1 MKKIDVAISV
11 MAGLVLGYGV
21 YYYVLMELATDFFYS
36 ENLSYLFI
44 CIVLLIASISACIC
58 LFCWLLLRG
67 VPKWLKAELTVCYFV
82 IVAFCLFC
90 RRTAESVFV
99 WNPLA
104 SIADLKEPEML
115 FQSVLNFALFWPLG
129 WYFSKRMPAK
139 KALLW
144 GAGISLAL
152 ELLQWLLRRSYF
164 DSLDA
169 LLYWAGIAVGY
180 GQAKLFDRAFS
191 NRKLRRQ
198 QSSSP
203 KQQ

>member
-1 MKKIDVAISV
+1 MIRAD
-11 MAGLVLGYGV
+11 
-21 YYYVLMELATDFFYS
+21 
-36 ENLSYLFI
+36 
-44 CIVLLIASISACIC
+44 
-58 LFCWLLLRG
+58 
-67 VPKWLKAELTVCYFV
+67 TV
-82 IVAFCLFC
+82 C

-99 WNPLA
+99 WNPLV

-115 FQSVLNFALFWPLG
+115 FQGVLNFGLFWPLG
-129 WYFSKRMPAK
+129 WYFSKRIPAK

-152 ELLQWLLRRSYF
+152 ELLQWLLRRGYF

-180 GQAKLFDRAFS
+180 EQAKLIGRAFF
-191 NRKLRRQ
+191 NRKLRIQRSGNQ
-198 QSSSP
+198 

>member
-11 MAGLVLGYGV
+11 IAGLVLGYAV

-36 ENLSYLFI
+36 ENLSYPFI
-44 CIVLLIASISACIC
+44 CIVLLISSVSACIC

-67 VPKWLKAELTVCYFV
+67 APKWLKAELTVCYFV
-82 IVAFCLFC
+82 IVVFCLFC

-99 WNPLA
+99 WNPLV

-115 FQSVLNFALFWPLG
+115 FQSMLNFGLFWPLG
-129 WYFSKRMPAK
+129 WYFSKRIPAK

-144 GAGISLAL
+144 GTGISLAL
-152 ELLQWLLRRSYF
+152 ELLQWLLRRGYF

-180 GQAKLFDRAFS
+180 GQVKLIGRAFF
-191 NRKLRRQ
+191 
-198 QSSSP
+198 
-203 KQQ
+203 